1 MEGPGAYR
9 AETTNSTGNKR
20 THKKNKVCVVVALP
34 ALPQIVA
41 LPAEEALIFVCI
53 LPAVPHY
60 QAALCSS
67 SGERQLWIPLLVSE
81 AILHL
86 LLAAA
91 EKTQH
96 LHNSGIMFKQL
107 RTS

>member
-1 MEGPGAYR
+1 MEAPGAYR
-9 AETTNSTGNKR
+9 AETTNSAENKR
-20 THKKNKVCVVVALP
+20 KHKKKQSLCCFTCRRSND
-34 ALPQIVA
+34 
-41 LPAEEALIFVCI
+41 IFVCV

-67 SGERQLWIPLLVSE
+67 SGERQLWIPLLISE

-91 EKTQH
+91 EKNPTS
-96 LHNSGIMFKQL
+96 SGHVQATTHKL
-107 RTS
+107 NN